1 VLEIAVVRAIIRA
14 SQDVDDIDLEIS
26 KDDSEDPGESTLSS
40 NIEEDNLDNWQEVLH
55 LDQVCRD

>member
-1 VLEIAVVRAIIRA
+1 VLEIAVVRAIILA
-14 SQDVDDIDLEIS
+14 SQDVDNIDLEIS

-55 LDQVCRD
+55 LDQACRD

>member
-1 VLEIAVVRAIIRA
+1 VLEIAVVQAIILA

-55 LDQVCRD
+55 LDQACRD